1 MTPMIVMFVLDCY
14 VLSVFP
20 PHPAPQLTPGL
31 HPQSYRH
38 PPGGAS
44 LVRWEEPSPGS
55 VPGLLSN
62 PGQVR
67 MEWGKQLLPPTPTG
81 EPRATGAHLETREPW
96 PQTLPR
102 ARPVGEGQWGKEG
115 THPASDL

>member
-1 MTPMIVMFVLDCY
+1 MIVMFVL
-14 VLSVFP
+14 VLCFKCVP
-20 PHPAPQLTPGL
+20 PTPTPQLTPCL
-31 HPQSYRH
+31 YPQSYRH

-81 EPRATGAHLETREPW
+81 EPRATGAHLETRESW
-96 PQTLPR
+96 LQTLPR